1 MLFQAVIGVRPEAL
15 EDFSIGSLDLPIT
28 LWVSNGRIIN
38 FDAKILI
45 LSLEHTAGE
54 LGPVVGDDP
63 VQNPKPAEDGLDE
76 LDCGLLVDL
85 DHRGC
90 FQPPGEL
97 VDDDIQIPESSNGH
111 GEQTQDVQPPYD
123 K

>member
-1 MLFQAVIGVRPEAL
+1 MLLQAVIGVRPEAL
-15 EDFSIGSLDLPIT
+15 EDFSIASLDLPIT

-45 LSLEHTAGE
+45 ISLEGTAGE

-76 LDCGLLVDL
+76 FVCGLLVDL

-111 GEQTQDVQPPYD
+111 GE
-123 K
+123 